1 VSGPITHW
9 PTRRYALV
17 FALLAACGSTAVIE
31 QDSGAPVGDASLPAV
46 DGGGADRA
54 DVAVDAAP
62 RPDSGVHPPGS
73 WRPFP
78 GAPTRCGMELSESP
92 EVSAPHMEWKDCA
105 SPAECRY
112 LKENWRVTKITRQVI
127 ITRQAEHIFV
137 ANGKMYAHYLRL
149 LDDGVGFALEV
160 VEEVGVGTVYAAYVP
175 NDPDESCAA
184 GLTASANGIGSFAFS
199 QTASNTEQ
207 IDYWAGWSALAS
219 PLAISTRA
227 ISPSET
233 GIGKTAVSGSL
244 SFGPNALHMEAAGL
258 SLTRVFT
265 LNTTTK
271 ALSYASNNPP
281 VMGTELPR
289 WTPTGVMVL
298 GDQAP
303 YSLRFMPVGGG
314 NTVVAAPSAGYN
326 VTFAG
331 LDRARS
337 NALVW
342 LETQEGAVDRKNLT
356 VYTSPYAEN
365 AAGLVRR
372 QVAKLPDPNA
382 ATGTFFDGFVVN
394 AGMLLTVTSS
404 SNLRLMRL
412 SDGMGWNIGLRGPA
426 TGYTEALYV
435 DDDNIY
441 VGMDAVSGAARNQNG
456 IVQIPRASLGEP
468 TIPNGL

>member
-1 VSGPITHW
+1 MWNS
-9 PTRRYALV
+9 RRYALV

-31 QDSGAPVGDASLPAV
+31 QDSGVPDGGSLPAV
-46 DGGGADRA
+46 DGGGADVRA

-62 RPDSGVHPPGS
+62 RPDSGVHPPGT

-78 GAPTRCGMELSESP
+78 GAPARCGMELSETP
-92 EVSAPHMEWKDCA
+92 EVSAPHMEWKDCGSA
-105 SPAECRY
+105 AECRY
-112 LKENWRVTKITRQVI
+112 LKENWRVTKITRNALF
-127 ITRQAEHIFV
+127 TRQAEHIFV
-137 ANGKMYAHYLRL
+137 ANGKMYVHYSRK
-149 LDDGVGFALEV
+149 LDDGVGYSLEV
-160 VEEVGVGTVYAAYVP
+160 VEELGGRTVYAAYAL
-175 NDPDESCAA
+175 NDPIEDCFGVIS
-184 GLTASANGIGSFAFS
+184 ASPNGIGSFAIS
-199 QTASNTEQ
+199 STPGNSEQ
-207 IDYWAGWSALAS
+207 IDFWAGWSSLAT
-219 PLAISTRA
+219 PLAVSTRS
-227 ISPSET
+227 ISPVET
-233 GIGKTAVSGSL
+233 GVGKTTVPGSL

-265 LNTTTK
+265 LNTTTN
-271 ALSYASNNPP
+271 ALSYASNTPP

-331 LDRARS
+331 LDRARG

-356 VYTSPYAEN
+356 FYTSPYAES

-372 QVAKLPDPNA
+372 QVAKLPDPKA
-382 ATGTFFDGFVVN
+382 AQGTFFDGFVVN
-394 AGMLLTVTSS
+394 AGMLLTVTAS

-435 DDDNIY
+435 DDDFLY
-441 VGMDAVSGAARNQNG
+441 VGMDTVSGAARNQNG
-456 IVQIPRASLGEP
+456 ILQIPRASLGEP
-468 TIPNGL
+468 TIPSGL

>member
-1 VSGPITHW
+1 MWNPRHFAW
-9 PTRRYALV
+9 A

-31 QDSGAPVGDASLPAV
+31 QDSGAPVGDASLPVV

-78 GAPTRCGMELSESP
+78 GAPGRCGMELSESP

-112 LKENWRVTKITRQVI
+112 LKENWRVTKITRNALF
-127 ITRQAEHIFV
+127 TRQAEHIFV
-137 ANGKMYAHYLRL
+137 ANGKMYVHYSRE
-149 LDDGVGFALEV
+149 LDDGVGSSFEV
-160 VEEVGVGTVYAAYVP
+160 VEELGANTVYAAYAPKDFSEACVAVI
-175 NDPDESCAA
+175 S
-184 GLTASANGIGSFAFS
+184 ASPNGIGSFAVS
-199 QTASNTEQ
+199 STPGNSEQ
-207 IDYWAGWSALAS
+207 IDFWAGWSSLAT
-219 PLAISTRA
+219 PLAISTRS
-227 ISPSET
+227 ISPLET
-233 GIGKTAVSGSL
+233 GVGNTTVPGSL
-244 SFGPNALHMEAAGL
+244 SFGPNALHMEAAGI

-271 ALSYASNNPP
+271 ALSYASTNSP

-314 NTVVAAPSAGYN
+314 NTVVATPSAGYD

-331 LDRARS
+331 LDRARGNS
-337 NALVW
+337 LVW

-435 DDDNIY
+435 DDDNLY
-441 VGMDAVSGAARNQNG
+441 VGMDTVSGAARNQNG
-456 IVQIPRASLGEP
+456 ILQIPRASLGEP
-468 TIPNGL
+468 TIPSGL

>member
-1 VSGPITHW
+1 MSVPRAKLLD
-9 PTRRYALV
+9 PRFAV
-17 FALLAACGSTAVIE
+17 AFALLAACGSTAVIE
-31 QDSGAPVGDASLPAV
+31 QDSGAPVGDASLPVV

-54 DVAVDAAP
+54 DVAVDVAP

-78 GAPTRCGMELSESP
+78 GAPARCGMELSETP

-105 SPAECRY
+105 TPAECRY
-112 LKENWRVTKITRQVI
+112 LKENWRVTKLTRQVI

-160 VEEVGVGTVYAAYVP
+160 VEEVGGGTIYTAYVP

-184 GLTASANGIGSFAFS
+184 GLTASANGIGYFAFS
-199 QTASNTEQ
+199 QTVNNTEQ
-207 IDYWAGWSALAS
+207 IDFWAGWSALATPLAVSTRPIS
-219 PLAISTRA
+219 PLG
-227 ISPSET
+227 T
-233 GIGKTAVSGSL
+233 GVGKTTVSGSL

-271 ALSYASNNPP
+271 ALSYASSNPP

-331 LDRARS
+331 LDRARG

-342 LETQEGAVDRKNLT
+342 LETQEGAADRKNLT

-365 AAGLVRR
+365 AAGLTRR

-382 ATGTFFDGFVVN
+382 AQGTFFDGFVVN

-404 SNLRLMRL
+404 SNLRLVRL

-426 TGYTEALYV
+426 TGYTEAALRRRRQSLRRH
-435 DDDNIY
+435 
-441 VGMDAVSGAARNQNG
+441 GHRLGSGTQSERH
-456 IVQIPRASLGEP
+456 RADSPSLSR
-468 TIPNGL
+468 